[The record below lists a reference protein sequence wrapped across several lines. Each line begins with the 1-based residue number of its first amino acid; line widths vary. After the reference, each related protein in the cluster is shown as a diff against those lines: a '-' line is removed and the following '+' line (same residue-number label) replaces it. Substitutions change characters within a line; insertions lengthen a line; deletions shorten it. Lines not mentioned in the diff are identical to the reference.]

1 MNRIGRALLISRSL
15 VRAKPIHSSAP
26 LLHAKVP
33 LSRPSTYIPST
44 YIPSITAKRAFHASR
59 PTQVPLIPFAGV
71 IAGLVKSSSIVNI
84 ISFTSKT
91 SLTLLPYHL
100 RKGKGA
106 SMLLALV
113 MIPLAGSGLLV
124 AIGLDMVR

>member
-1 MNRIGRALLISRSL
+1 MNRVGRYLLIRSL
-15 VRAKPIHSSAP
+15 VRARPIHSNSP

-33 LSRPSTYIPST
+33 LSRPST

-59 PTQVPLIPFAGV
+59 PTQIPLIPFAGV
-71 IAGLVKSSSIVNI
+71 IAGLAKSSSIVNI
-84 ISFTSKT
+84 ISFASKT